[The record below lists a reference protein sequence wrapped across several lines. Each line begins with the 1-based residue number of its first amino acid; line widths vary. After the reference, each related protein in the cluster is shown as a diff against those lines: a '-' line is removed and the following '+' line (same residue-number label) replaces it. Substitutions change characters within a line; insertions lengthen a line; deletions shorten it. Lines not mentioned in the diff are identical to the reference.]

1 MQKML
6 STKKKFWSTVR
17 SHQSDKDK
25 IFQKGYFHR
34 RGKIITEDT
43 ESAEILNEL
52 LSNAVKNLK
61 VADSALQI
69 HWLIKFLIVL
79 SFIIFIHSCT
89 NKQKYKKYNTLLYVN
104 RYTILK
110 KTYILKNQALKKKYP
125 AGAYLF
131 KVNKGNVISEINVL
145 NVNRSMFAE

>member
-1 MQKML
+1 M
-6 STKKKFWSTVR
+6 
-17 SHQSDKDK
+17 
-25 IFQKGYFHR
+25 
-34 RGKIITEDT
+34 
-43 ESAEILNEL
+43 NEF

-61 VADSALQI
+61 VSDSALQI